1 MATTKK
7 TAAKKSTGPGFT
19 ADEKAAMKA
28 HAAEL
33 KASSRAKDKA
43 ATEAQALLD
52 AIAAMPP
59 QDRKLAS
66 AVHRVVTDAAP
77 GLLPKTWYGMPAY
90 TNADGKV
97 VCWFKPSS
105 KFKMRY
111 SMLGFEDAAQ
121 LDDGTMWLAAFAIT
135 ELTEA
140 DEKKLATV
148 LKKAAG

>member
-1 MATTKK
+1 MATTAKK
-7 TAAKKSTGPGFT
+7 TTAREGFT
-19 ADEKAAMKA
+19 DDERAAMKA

-33 KASSRAKDKA
+33 KASNKAKDKA
-43 ATEAQALLD
+43 ATESRACQD
-52 AIAAMPP
+52 AIDAMPAA
-59 QDRKLAS
+59 DRKLAT
-66 AVHRVVTDAAP
+66 AVHQVITEAAP

-121 LDDGTMWLAAFAIT
+121 LDEGSMWLAAFAIT
-135 ELTEA
+135 ELTDA
-140 DEKKLATV
+140 DAKKLAKV
-148 LKKAAG
+148 VKKAAG